1 MSEQLVHIIHLLDIL
16 QHNVQE
22 FKNVLPM
29 TVLLIPLIKTLP
41 EVIMKKHYFFFN
53 TLNPQA
59 PVILHSVKKEMNNEA
74 TFWDLA

>member
-1 MSEQLVHIIHLLDIL
+1 MHIIPFLDIL

-29 TVLLIPLIKTLP
+29 TVLLIPLIKTLA
-41 EVIMKKHYFFFN
+41 EVIMKKDYFFFN
-53 TLNPQA
+53 TLKPQA
-59 PVILHSVKKEMNNEA
+59 PFILHSGKKEMNNEA

>member
-1 MSEQLVHIIHLLDIL
+1 MHIIPFLDIL

-41 EVIMKKHYFFFN
+41 EVIMKKDYFFF
-53 TLNPQA
+53 
-59 PVILHSVKKEMNNEA
+59 
-74 TFWDLA
+74 

>member
-1 MSEQLVHIIHLLDIL
+1 MHIIHFLDIL

-41 EVIMKKHYFFFN
+41 EVIMKMHYFFFN

-74 TFWDLA
+74 TFWDLT

>member
-1 MSEQLVHIIHLLDIL
+1 MHIIPSLDIL

-41 EVIMKKHYFFFN
+41 EVVMKKDYFFFN
-53 TLNPQA
+53 TLKPQA
-59 PVILHSVKKEMNNEA
+59 PVILHSGKKEMNNEA
-74 TFWDLA
+74 TFWDLT